1 MACTLVETLFRRLHE
16 YTFANGDLV
25 SSGVMF
31 DPFVVVEAQH
41 HANVFLR
48 RCNLEVVDVARLL
61 DVSDACSSDNE
72 DQEDHEEIDSAQ
84 QVAWLSLN
92 MVLTHIATQDYS
104 QAPKATKAKVAFV
117 VQQLSLYT
125 LVLQMKPEVFDAPC
139 ERDTFNKIAAFNQGR
154 LGLLLCSGLGLQDMR
169 TPQGER
175 TRQMLR
181 LTCAEFC
188 LQLCDTVLG
197 CLVKQNQL
205 AAELVVNDMNELAS
219 QLLEARKELGVPG
232 EDFGAQPASSFKLLV
247 AELQLHLVDYNNS
260 QIGSGRASAQSF
272 VAATTALAERL
283 QQLTCPTE
291 VEVSSAKTS

>member
-1 MACTLVETLFRRLHE
+1 MACTLLETLFRRLHE
-16 YTFANGDLV
+16 YTFANGELV
-25 SSGVMF
+25 SSRVMF

-125 LVLQMKPEVFDAPC
+125 LVLQMKPGVFDA
-139 ERDTFNKIAAFNQGR
+139 T
-154 LGLLLCSGLGLQDMR
+154 
-169 TPQGER
+169 
-175 TRQMLR
+175 
-181 LTCAEFC
+181 
-188 LQLCDTVLG
+188 
-197 CLVKQNQL
+197 CLVSVDSNANVFVL
-205 AAELVVNDMNELAS
+205 
-219 QLLEARKELGVPG
+219 
-232 EDFGAQPASSFKLLV
+232 KLC
-247 AELQLHLVDYNNS
+247 
-260 QIGSGRASAQSF
+260 G
-272 VAATTALAERL
+272 
-283 QQLTCPTE
+283 CC
-291 VEVSSAKTS
+291 